1 MCSARIL
8 PQDGMPLTSK
18 LMEFIQRLENIRQ
31 YRDSYDQLTHDLLLH
46 CRTLETSFQRLE
58 TRHRD
63 ELQDCKSENLKLIAQ
78 LSNSEATSDWYT
90 REIFGIRNKNAYVL
104 VVIDGDGLLF
114 RDQWIEQGLEGG
126 RRAALALEDAV
137 RARCGEHGDGVE
149 VVVKVVANVDGL
161 AKILDRDVSDIRGF
175 ALGFTQAKASFD
187 FIIVGPEN
195 GCTTAKV
202 RETVKWHGRNYNCKH
217 VLMGISHDPSY
228 TSFLD
233 GIALEEDQ
241 RERLTVLEGLSA
253 QTADV
258 PSNIKRAS
266 LGNELF
272 RTDGHTDRDAPIW
285 PLGAWATVPRACNTA
300 RSVTSMSTRRS
311 YANVANSTLRSPPPL
326 PPSPKT
332 SLPVPPKPIARPV
345 QARYQQVPPQR
356 PDWNPGP
363 RGLDEPIAVSV
374 SVMESVKRRRDSEK
388 LCNNHF
394 LRGPC
399 TKGARCYFVHNY
411 SPSKE
416 EIDAITVL
424 ARQNPCVTGQ
434 RCKAKACIYGHH
446 CPSVRDGVCTHPFCK
461 FTAEAHPP
469 GTKFKSPNIR
479 AT

>member
-1 MCSARIL
+1 
-8 PQDGMPLTSK
+8 
-18 LMEFIQRLENIRQ
+18 
-31 YRDSYDQLTHDLLLH
+31 
-46 CRTLETSFQRLE
+46 
-58 TRHRD
+58 
-63 ELQDCKSENLKLIAQ
+63 
-78 LSNSEATSDWYT
+78 
-90 REIFGIRNKNAYVL
+90 
-104 VVIDGDGLLF
+104 
-114 RDQWIEQGLEGG
+114 
-126 RRAALALEDAV
+126 
-137 RARCGEHGDGVE
+137 
-149 VVVKVVANVDGL
+149 
-161 AKILDRDVSDIRGF
+161 
-175 ALGFTQAKASFD
+175 
-187 FIIVGPEN
+187 
-195 GCTTAKV
+195 
-202 RETVKWHGRNYNCKH
+202 
-217 VLMGISHDPSY
+217 MGISHDPSY

-300 RSVTSMSTRRS
+300 RSVTSTSTRRS

-332 SLPVPPKPIARPV
+332 YQLVPPKPIARPV
-345 QARYQQVPPQR
+345 QVRYQQVPPQR

-446 CPSVRDGVCTHPFCK
+446 VSHSHHHLVFILCSLVELPLSLLSYKCPVMAT
-461 FTAEAHPP
+461 
-469 GTKFKSPNIR
+469 NIR
-479 AT
+479 